1 MKKKDARQRRWHPA
15 IVRWC
20 LHLKLISSSAYHAV
34 PAFGF
39 LTLPSQRTLRDYT
52 HFIKSEA
59 GFKADVNAEL
69 RKEMKVDGLEEFERC
84 VGIIFDEIKIKDK
97 LVFDKNCGKVI
108 GWVDL
113 GEFNNEVNKLERDID
128 SGDVSSSIATH
139 ILVFM
144 VRGIFSSVEFPYA
157 QFPTHNL
164 KGCQLFTLVWDA
176 VRNVESCDLIVK
188 FLTADGV
195 SMNRLVFKMCRLP
208 NDKSSIIYK
217 TINPYRSEESY
228 IYLISDVPHLVKTT
242 RNCWS
247 HSFAHGN
254 TRALWVCHLYNV

>member
-1 MKKKDARQRRWHPA
+1 MAA
-15 IVRWC
+15 
-20 LHLKLISSSAYHAV
+20 S
-34 PAFGF
+34 GF
-39 LTLPSQRTLRDYT
+39 LTLPSERTLRDYT
-52 HFIKSEA
+52 HFIKFEA

-69 RKEMKVDGLEEFERC
+69 CKEMKVDGLEEFERC

-144 VRGIFSSVEFPYA
+144 VRGIFSSVEFPYS

-164 KGCQLFTLVWDA
+164 NGC
-176 VRNVESCDLIVK
+176 
-188 FLTADGV
+188 
-195 SMNRLVFKMCRLP
+195 
-208 NDKSSIIYK
+208 
-217 TINPYRSEESY
+217 
-228 IYLISDVPHLVKTT
+228 
-242 RNCWS
+242 
-247 HSFAHGN
+247 
-254 TRALWVCHLYNV
+254 